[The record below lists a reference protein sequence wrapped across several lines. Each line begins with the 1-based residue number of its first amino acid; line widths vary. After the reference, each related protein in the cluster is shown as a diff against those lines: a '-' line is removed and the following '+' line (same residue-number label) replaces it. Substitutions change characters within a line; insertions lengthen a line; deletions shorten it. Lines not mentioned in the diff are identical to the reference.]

1 MLFILCFSTAIYGI
15 RLVNELPACCHFF
28 VTQSDM
34 ELPVEPPSMHR
45 SVLQEGQPKWLFFY
59 ECKTRT
65 FLLLAFAIK
74 MKFRDG

>member
-45 SVLQEGQPKWLFFY
+45 SVLQEGQPKWLFFTNAKR
-59 ECKTRT
+59 ELSC
-65 FLLLAFAIK
+65 FLLLPLK
-74 MKFRDG
+74 